1 MNFLLLVLCLARPP
15 GSALVFLPAPVNLS
29 VVSKNFSPK
38 LQWDPGPGTP
48 AGTRYSISKRA
59 NNKEFKLLS
68 KSTFETSVAL
78 KLNASKVYCF
88 KVWANFNGSKSE
100 PAKDC
105 FDPYTDTVVGPP
117 KLSVAGCGTCLRVNI
132 SLPEADRHSGAG
144 DIQKFYGAVFKVFW
158 RKGQQGKVEKL
169 EVSDKNFTLNNL
181 EEGVEYCVAAEISG
195 IAIKKTIRSNWSCAF
210 SSPADSRTG
219 AADVS
224 SVVAPLVFLFTLS
237 LIVSGV
243 LLYTGFLCKLRVT
256 KPSALMTHQTKEP
269 ILTPDETLLDPI
281 SITPGMSKQK
291 KQLLRASLTS
301 SEDEEDQDDEEE
313 GGVQLYFDRNAEL
326 SSGEPSELKSC
337 RGSGEGP
344 VAAKDAFSSLKA
356 PAEED
361 VHEDEEDDAEAVKE
375 EGGITRNSSQ
385 SGVQAEEEEEV
396 MLDISCNVDLFSL
409 TLASLAAA
417 DEDEEEECGDFL
429 DHLKQD
435 DSQSPSEDQACVLLL
450 HPAHAEETEDSCAHI
465 PLQSEEEEEEDFSGY
480 LGHR

>member
-1 MNFLLLVLCLARPP
+1 MNHLCFPLTTEP
-15 GSALVFLPAPVNLS
+15 LS
-29 VVSKNFSPK
+29 F
-38 LQWDPGPGTP
+38 
-48 AGTRYSISKRA
+48 RA
-59 NNKEFKLLS
+59 NNKKFKLLP
-68 KSTFETSVAL
+68 KSTFETSVVL
-78 KLNASKVYCF
+78 KLNASKDYWF
-88 KVWANFNGSKSE
+88 KVWANFNGSTSE
-100 PAKDC
+100 PAKVD
-105 FDPYTDTVVGPP
+105 FDPYTEIGPP
-117 KLSVAGCGTCLRVNI
+117 KLAVAGCGTCLWVNI

-144 DIQKFYGAVFKVFW
+144 DIQKYYGADFKIFW
-158 RKGQQGKVEKL
+158 RKGHQGKVE
-169 EVSDKNFTLNNL
+169 VRGQANKNFPLDNL
-181 EEGVEYCVAAEISG
+181 EKGVEYCVAAEISG

-210 SSPADSRTG
+210 TSPEPSGFKRL
-219 AADVS
+219 

-237 LIVSGV
+237 LIVSGL

-256 KPSALMTHQTKEP
+256 KPSALMSPQTKEP

-291 KQLLRASLTS
+291 EQLLRASLTS

-344 VAAKDAFSSLKA
+344 VAAKEAFSSLKA

-375 EGGITRNSSQ
+375 EGGIARNSSQ

-396 MLDISCNVDLFSL
+396 MPDISCNVDLFSL

-435 DSQSPSEDQACVLLL
+435 DPQSPSEDQACVLLL
-450 HPAHAEETEDSCAHI
+450 QPAQAEQTEDSCAHI